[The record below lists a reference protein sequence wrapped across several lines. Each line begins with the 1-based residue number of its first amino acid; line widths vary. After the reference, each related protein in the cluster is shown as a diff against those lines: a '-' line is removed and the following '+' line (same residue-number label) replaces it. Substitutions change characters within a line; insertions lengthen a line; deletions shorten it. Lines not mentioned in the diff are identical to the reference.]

1 MAANE
6 TGKRYRINISTT
18 SKGLKSFD
26 CTVEIYGDEVTMEEV
41 LAESDRLVKELDQK
55 YPAPEVAG

>member
-26 CTVEIYGDEVTMEEV
+26 CTVEYYGDEVTIEEV
-41 LAESDRLVKELDQK
+41 LAESDRLVAELDQR
-55 YPAPEVAG
+55 YPAPEAA

>member
-41 LAESDRLVKELDQK
+41 LAESDRLVAELDRK
-55 YPAPEVAG
+55 YPAPEVA

>member
-26 CTVEIYGDEVTMEEV
+26 CTVEIYGDEVTMEEA

-55 YPAPEVAG
+55 YPAPEAA

>member
-6 TGKRYRINISTT
+6 AGKRYRINISTT

-26 CTVEIYGDEVTMEEV
+26 CTVEIYGDGVTMEEV
-41 LAESDRLVKELDQK
+41 LAESDRLVAELDRK
-55 YPAPEVAG
+55 YPAPEVA

>member
-1 MAANE
+1 MAATE
-6 TGKRYRINISTT
+6 TGKRYRVNISTT

-41 LAESDRLVKELDQK
+41 LAESDRLVAELDQK
-55 YPAPEVAG
+55 YPAPEVA

>member
-41 LAESDRLVKELDQK
+41 LPSRTAW
-55 YPAPEVAG
+55 